1 LHCAHVRRLRRRGGR
16 GKSLSEM
23 AGGACWENRRE
34 QMIRRCFTERLP
46 SFCHSN
52 SVLPKFVT

>member
-1 LHCAHVRRLRRRGGR
+1 LHCAHARRLRRRGGR

-23 AGGACWENRRE
+23 AGGARWENRRE
-34 QMIRRCFTERLP
+34 RVGRRSFTERLP
-46 SFCHSN
+46 SLCHSN